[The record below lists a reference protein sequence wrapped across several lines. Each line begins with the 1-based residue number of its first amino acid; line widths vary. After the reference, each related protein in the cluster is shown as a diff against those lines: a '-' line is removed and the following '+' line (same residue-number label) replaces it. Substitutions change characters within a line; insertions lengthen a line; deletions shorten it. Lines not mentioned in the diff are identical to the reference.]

1 MEYRLLFDNTVA
13 ASRAL
18 NLIDE
23 ATKNNLLMAVAS
35 AAENAT
41 ETILAANAK
50 DLAQMDVANPKY
62 DRLKLTAERIIAIA
76 EDIRQVAQLPSP
88 LQGTLSTTIRPN
100 GMILTKV
107 SVPFGVVGIIYE
119 ARPNV
124 TFDVFSLCLK
134 SGNAVIL
141 KGGSDAQHSNEA
153 IMDVIHH
160 VLKSFGL
167 NPDIATLLPSDHAA
181 TSELLHAVGL
191 VDVIIPRGGKQLID
205 FVRQNATVPIIETGA
220 GICHTYFDE
229 FGDIA
234 KGSAII
240 TTAKT
245 RRVSVCN
252 ALDCLIIHEKRLAD
266 LPTLCAPLMKK
277 NVIIYADE
285 RAFDALKNDYP
296 AHLLQPSTTESFG
309 TEFLDYKLAIKT
321 VATFDNALT
330 HISTY
335 SSKHSECIISEN
347 KERLMQFNTA
357 VDAACVYNNVST
369 AFTDGAQFG
378 LGAEIGISTQK
389 LHARGPMGLHE
400 LTTYKWIVEGNGQ
413 IREN

>member
-1 MEYRLLFDNTVA
+1 MEHRLLFEHAVV

-18 NLIDE
+18 HLTDE
-23 ATKNNLLMAVAS
+23 ATINKVLIAVAA
-35 AAENAT
+35 AAEKAT
-41 ETILAANAK
+41 DAILAANAK
-50 DLAQMDVANPKY
+50 DLAKMEATNPKY
-62 DRLKLTAERIIAIA
+62 DRLKLTAERITAIA

-88 LQGTLSTTIRPN
+88 LQRTLSTTIRPN

-153 IMDVIHH
+153 IMGVIHH
-160 VLKSFGL
+160 ILKTFGL

-229 FGDIA
+229 DGDLE
-234 KGSAII
+234 KGTRIVNN
-240 TTAKT
+240 AKT

-252 ALDCLIIHEKRLAD
+252 ALDCLVVHRKRLAD
-266 LPTLCAPLMKK
+266 LPALCQLLPAS
-277 NVIIYADE
+277 NVLVYADAE
-285 RAFDALKNDYP
+285 AYNALQGHYP
-296 AHLLQPSTTESFG
+296 AELLKHATDESFG
-309 TEFLDYKLAIKT
+309 TEFLSYAMAVKT
-321 VATFDNALT
+321 VGSLPEALE
-330 HISTY
+330 HIHMY
-335 SSKHSECIISEN
+335 SSKHSECIITEN
-347 KERLMQFNTA
+347 KESA
-357 VDAACVYNNVST
+357 
-369 AFTDGAQFG
+369 
-378 LGAEIGISTQK
+378 ISSF
-389 LHARGPMGLHE
+389 
-400 LTTYKWIVEGNGQ
+400 
-413 IREN
+413 